1 MNAKPIETLYNGYR
15 FWSRLEARWAVFFD
29 AAGIS
34 YQYEPEGYVGY
45 LGIPYLP
52 DFYLPDLD
60 VYAEVKGT
68 DAQLQKDAEKICNA
82 IDFNATP
89 ISRGLILL
97 GEMPNADTDQLPIF
111 PLLFWGEGVLHT
123 DCLFDIWNGAA
134 SLARGDRDDERS
146 AAYEMTEDVHYV
158 WEPSDSSP
166 VTVKPRYIYADS
178 LPICTDPGYINRCY
192 EIARQARFEYGE
204 TPTAAKVRRMV
215 LHMWRGR

>member
-15 FWSRLEARWAVFFD
+15 FRSRLEARWAVFFD
-29 AAGIS
+29 AAGIA

-60 VYAEVKGT
+60 IYAEVKGT
-68 DAQLQKDAEKICNA
+68 DVQLRKDAEKICNA

-89 ISRGLILL
+89 ISTGLILL
-97 GEMPNADTDQLPIF
+97 GELPNAGTNQLPIF
-111 PLLFWGEGVLHT
+111 PLLYWGEGVLYT
-123 DCLFDIWNGAA
+123 DCLFDIWNGET
-134 SLARGDRDDERS
+134 SLVRGDRGDEQS
-146 AAYEMTEDVHYV
+146 AAYDMELSVSGI
-158 WEPSDSSP
+158 WEPSCEPP
-166 VTVKPRYIYADS
+166 VSVKPGYINADS
-178 LPICTDPGYINRCY
+178 LPVCTDPGYINRCY

-204 TPTAAKVRRMV
+204 TPTAAKVRRMA